1 MADVTSLLR
10 RLTDLADSILY
21 DLKSLKE
28 LNIIQG
34 HNTTNEFLN
43 SLDGFTDNVPPD
55 SNISTTEPINHY
67 LLQSVRYHLEG
78 TVLTIIGVLGMFG
91 KT

>member
-21 DLKSLKE
+21 DLDSLKD

-34 HNTTNEFLN
+34 HNNTNEFLN
-43 SLDGFTDNVPPD
+43 SLDNFTSIIL
-55 SNISTTEPINHY
+55 SNSNHSISEPINQD
-67 LLQSVRYHLEG
+67 LLQLVRYHLEG
-78 TVLTIIGVLGMFG
+78 TILTTIGVFGMFG